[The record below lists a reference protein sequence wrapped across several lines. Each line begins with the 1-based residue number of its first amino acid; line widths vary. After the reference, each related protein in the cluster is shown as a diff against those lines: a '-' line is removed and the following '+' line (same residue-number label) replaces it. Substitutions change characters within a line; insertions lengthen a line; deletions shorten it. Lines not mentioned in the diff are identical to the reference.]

1 MLDNIAT
8 MFDDM
13 KSMMKH
19 LKKKNYETNMDQFL
33 KKYGSYFAEMTQ
45 HLEATEQKDVAVKE
59 LANCFVSEV
68 EKRFATGKKNRIP
81 SYVQADLNLFMIYYV
96 FPGIL
101 KTEHENAS
109 MIADG
114 ICAKWGETFK
124 DSKIGYTD
132 YDTLY
137 QSFKEKIFGIF

>member
-19 LKKKNYETNMDQFL
+19 LKKKNYETNMEQFL
-33 KKYGSYFAEMTQ
+33 KKYGSYFAQMTQ
-45 HLEATEQKDVAVKE
+45 HLDAAEEKEVAVNE
-59 LANCFVSEV
+59 LARSFVGAV
-68 EKRFATGKKNRIP
+68 EKRFATGKKQCIP

-101 KTEHENAS
+101 KTDHENAS

-114 ICAKWGETFK
+114 ICAEWGETFK

>member
-1 MLDNIAT
+1 
-8 MFDDM
+8 
-13 KSMMKH
+13 
-19 LKKKNYETNMDQFL
+19 
-33 KKYGSYFAEMTQ
+33 
-45 HLEATEQKDVAVKE
+45 
-59 LANCFVSEV
+59 
-68 EKRFATGKKNRIP
+68 
-81 SYVQADLNLFMIYYV
+81 MIYYV

-101 KTEHENAS
+101 KTDYENAS

-114 ICAKWGETFK
+114 ICTEWGETFK

>member
-19 LKKKNYETNMDQFL
+19 LKKKSYETNMEQFL
-33 KKYGSYFAEMTQ
+33 KKYGSYFAEMARFLDDTQ
-45 HLEATEQKDVAVKE
+45 DKDIAVKE
-59 LANCFVSEV
+59 LAKEFVGAV

-101 KTEHENAS
+101 KTDYENAS

-114 ICAKWGETFK
+114 ICTEWGETFK

>member
-59 LANCFVSEV
+59 LANCFVSAV

-81 SYVQADLNLFMIYYV
+81 SYSCSEPYRAVSAASRPQEYPADV
-96 FPGIL
+96 PESG
-101 KTEHENAS
+101 S
-109 MIADG
+109 QR
-114 ICAKWGETFK
+114 
-124 DSKIGYTD
+124 S
-132 YDTLY
+132 Y
-137 QSFKEKIFGIF
+137 QRPYSGRTWSSCPL

>member
-19 LKKKNYETNMDQFL
+19 LKKKSYETNMEQFL
-33 KKYGSYFAEMTQ
+33 KKYGSYFAEMARF
-45 HLEATEQKDVAVKE
+45 LDEAQDKDDAAKE
-59 LANCFVSEV
+59 LAKSFVGAV
-68 EKRFATGKKNRIP
+68 EKRFATGKKSRIP

-109 MIADG
+109 MIADS
-114 ICAKWGETFK
+114 ICAEWGETFK